1 MQLRSKVIPVYV
13 DIHLSQHH
21 LLKRLFFLHW
31 VVLGHFLKI
40 KQKRMH
46 LFLDSHFYSLGLV
59 PIPHFWLLC
68 TVICCEIRTRGS
80 SNSVLFSRVCGSPG
94 AMYIHRTLRTSFPI
108 SAKRPLEFWQRLH
121 HLEKCYHLHNIT
133 SSNPW
138 TCGAAP
144 FTQVYFHV
152 ISTVLYNFQ
161 CAILSPPCFNF
172 SLGVWLV
179 LTLSYIESSS

>member
-1 MQLRSKVIPVYV
+1 MQLRSKVTPVYV
-13 DIHLSQHH
+13 DIQLSQQH
-21 LLKRLFFLHW
+21 L
-31 VVLGHFLKI
+31 LGHFLKI
-40 KQKRMH
+40 KQKWMH
-46 LFLDSHFYSLGLV
+46 LFLDSHFYSLGLM

-80 SNSVLFSRVCGSPG
+80 SNSTVFSRVCGSPG
-94 AMYIHRTLRTSFPI
+94 AVYAHRTLRTSFPI

-121 HLEKCYHLHNIT
+121 SIWHHLEKCCHLHNIT

-161 CAILSPPCFNF
+161 RAILPPPCFNF
-172 SLGVWLV
+172 SLGVWLI
-179 LTLSYIESSS
+179 LTL